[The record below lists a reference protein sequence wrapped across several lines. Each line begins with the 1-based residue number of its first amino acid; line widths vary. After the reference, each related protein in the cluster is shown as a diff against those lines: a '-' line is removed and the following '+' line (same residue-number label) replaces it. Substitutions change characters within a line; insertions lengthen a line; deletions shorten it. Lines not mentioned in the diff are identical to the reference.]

1 MFEID
6 MLPVESSTGPAR
18 TKSGDAI
25 ALRFTTP
32 TDIRPKI
39 VIIDG
44 GYRDNGKDLV
54 DHIRQ
59 YYDTNH
65 VDLVISTH
73 PDNDHISGLLVVLDE
88 LDVDEL
94 LIHQPRLHVSNVSL
108 FSNIETVDAVL
119 ALARQRGVKI
129 SSPFTGLTRFDDHLL
144 VLGPTQ
150 SYYEQLVLE
159 HLIEAGWQQK
169 AAGLRETALSHA
181 FPHFAQKMERTLFMP
196 EETLTDNV
204 TTGPRNNTSVITLLR
219 VGDARLLFTADA
231 GIPALEAA
239 ADHYETTVGD
249 FGITPLSFMQVPHH
263 GSRHNVGPSILDRIL
278 GPKDGAPFAQVS
290 AVISSAAADPGHPNP
305 KVVNAFTRRGCYV
318 VATEGRTVCHTD
330 GSVIRPGWGPVA
342 PLPALDEHGD
352 DDA

>member
-6 MLPVESSTGPAR
+6 TLPVESSTGPAR

-39 VIIDG
+39 IVIDG

-54 DHIRQ
+54 DHIRR

-94 LIHQPRLHVSNVSL
+94 LIHQPRLHAPNVSL

-119 ALARQRGVKI
+119 ALARQRGVKV
-129 SSPFTGLTRFDDHLL
+129 SSPFTGLTRFDEHLL

-150 SYYEQLVLE
+150 TYYEQLVLE
-159 HLIEAGWQQK
+159 HLIEAYRQQK
-169 AAGLRETALSHA
+169 AASLSEKALSNI
-181 FPHFAQKMERTLFMP
+181 FLHFAQGLERTLFMP

-204 TTGPRNNTSVITLLR
+204 TTGPRNNSSVITLLR
-219 VGDARLLFTADA
+219 VGDSRMLFTADA
-231 GIPALEAA
+231 GIPALEAGA
-239 ADHYETTVGD
+239 GHYEATVGS
-249 FGITPLSFMQVPHH
+249 FATYPLSFMQVPHH
-263 GSRHNVGPSILDRIL
+263 ASRHNVGPTILDRIL
-278 GPKDGAPFAQVS
+278 GPKDGAPFGAVS
-290 AVISSAAADPGHPNP
+290 AVISSAKADPDHPNP

-318 VATEGRTVCHTD
+318 VATEGQTICHSD
-330 GSVIRPGWGPVA
+330 GSFARLGWGPIA
-342 PLPALDEHGD
+342 PLPALDENID